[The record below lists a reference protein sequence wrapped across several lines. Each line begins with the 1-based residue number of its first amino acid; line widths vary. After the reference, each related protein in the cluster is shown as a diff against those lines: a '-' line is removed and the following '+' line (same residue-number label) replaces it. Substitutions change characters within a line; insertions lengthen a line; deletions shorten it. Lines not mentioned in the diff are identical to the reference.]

1 MRRLGQCCG
10 CNDGNRLKTP
20 DADGVLANVRVLDL
34 TDVDARLVG
43 RLLADLG
50 AEVVSVT
57 ATESAQNLA
66 ALLRG
71 ADVLIETLSNETAR
85 RLRLDPATVAEE
97 YPHLIHVSVTPFG
110 KAGPKANYAATDLTV
125 TAAAGFLYL
134 SGAPGDAPL
143 RISEP
148 QAMAHAA
155 ADAAVATMIAL
166 RARGAAGRGQHI
178 DVAAQHSLTLALLSR
193 GLDAAVGQPRAE
205 RNSGFAQVGAI
216 RIRTLYPVR
225 DGWVLVSAG
234 ILPPVAA
241 FMRRLMSW
249 AAEEGLCGKEL
260 IEWDWATAALQML
273 QGTITS
279 EWWAGVER
287 AIAGLLSTRTKAEVM
302 AAAVQRKLLLAPVL
316 HIGELLDSPQLVAR
330 EFVQR
335 RAGRKPCLGAFARFE
350 HSPLRRTDGPTKGKA
365 GPDRWSPR
373 RVPAQPAAAKP
384 LAGLKV
390 LDLFWVVAGPGA
402 TRMLADYG
410 ATVVHVESRNK
421 LDMLRSV
428 PPYVDGVSDP
438 ERAAGFHSTN
448 ANKLNISVD
457 LATAA
462 GRAVLTDLIR
472 WADVF
477 GESFSPGVVDRL
489 GFGYPAVRELNPR
502 LIMISS
508 SLLGQSG
515 PWRDYAGFGNLA
527 GAISGFYQ
535 LTGLPGAPPTGC
547 FGPYTDF
554 MGVRFNA
561 LAILAALAHRDVTG
575 EGQYIDMAQTEAALH
590 FLAHA
595 ASAYLE
601 TGTVPEARG
610 NHDDAMAPHGVFPA
624 AGVDRWVAIAVRGDS
639 EWQRLCRHAGWTEF
653 AGDPTLATFAGRK
666 SAESRIETAL
676 AAWTRTRAAET
687 VEAELQQLDIPV
699 HVLLD
704 THELSRD
711 RQLVYRG
718 FCRRVTHPQFGAT
731 TIEASRFHLSA
742 APAVVPTAAVSYG
755 SHNTVVLRDMLGY
768 SAERIEQLTL
778 QGVLV

>member
-1 MRRLGQCCG
+1 
-10 CNDGNRLKTP
+10 
-20 DADGVLANVRVLDL
+20 VLANVRVIDL

-50 AEVVSVT
+50 ADVVHITAVESV
-57 ATESAQNLA
+57 QRLD
-66 ALLRG
+66 ALLRR
-71 ADVLIETLSNETAR
+71 ADVLLETLSNETAR
-85 RLRLDPATVAEE
+85 RLHVDPATTAVQ
-97 YPHLIHVSVTPFG
+97 YPHLIHVSITAFG
-110 KAGPKANYAATDLTV
+110 KKGPKANYAATDLTV

-134 SGAPGDAPL
+134 SGAPGETPL

-148 QAMAHAA
+148 QAIAHAA
-155 ADAAVATMIAL
+155 ADAAVAVMIAL
-166 RARGAAGRGQHI
+166 RARGADGRGQHI

-205 RNSGFAQVGAI
+205 RNSGYAQVGTI

-225 DGWVLVSAG
+225 DGWVLVSPG

-249 AAEEGLCGKEL
+249 AVEEGLCGADL
-260 IEWDWATAALQML
+260 IEWDWGSAAPQML

-279 EWWAGVER
+279 EWWANVER
-287 AIAGLLSTRTKAEVM
+287 AIAGLLSGRTKAEVM

-335 RAGRKPCLGAFARFE
+335 RIGQKPCLGAFARFQ
-350 HSPLRRTDGPTKGKA
+350 HSPLRDADGATKGSPSA
-365 GPDRWSPR
+365 ERWSPR
-373 RVPAQPAAAKP
+373 PVPTRPAAVQP

-428 PPYVDGVSDP
+428 PPYIDGISSP

-448 ANKLNISVD
+448 ANKLNVSVD
-457 LATAA
+457 LTTEA

-477 GESFSPGVVDRL
+477 GESFSPGVVARL
-489 GFGYPAVRELNPR
+489 GFGYPAVRTLNPR

-561 LAILAALAHRDVTG
+561 LAILAALAHREVTG

-590 FLAHA
+590 FLARA
-595 ASAYLE
+595 AAAYLE
-601 TGTVPEARG
+601 TGTVPEACG
-610 NHDDAMAPHGVFPA
+610 NRDDAMAPHGVFPA
-624 AGVDRWVAIAVRGDS
+624 AGTDRWVAIAVRDDR
-639 EWQRLCRHAGWTEF
+639 EWQRLCRHANLTEF
-653 AGDPTLATFAGRK
+653 DGDPSLATLAGRK
-666 SAESRIETAL
+666 RAESRIEAVL
-676 AAWTRTRAAET
+676 AAWTRTRTAEV
-687 VEAELQQLDIPV
+687 VEAELQQLGIPA
-699 HVLLD
+699 HRLLD
-704 THELSRD
+704 THELALD
-711 RQLVYRG
+711 PQLVSRG
-718 FCRRVTHPQFGAT
+718 FCQRVTHPQFGAT

-742 APAVVPTAAVSYG
+742 APAIVPAAAVSYG
-755 SHNTVVLRDMLGY
+755 SHNSVVLRDILGY

-778 QGVLV
+778 QGALQ